1 MIKLPADLSP
11 YMPIDREKATRI
23 ASVAGRF
30 QCTLTLENNG
40 VVLNL
45 KSMIGLLS
53 QSIPKDGKMTL
64 IADGEDEAEAANEMS
79 KLIGRS
85 QP

>member
-11 YMPIDREKATRI
+11 YMPIDREKATKI
-23 ASVAGRF
+23 AAAAGRY

-40 VVLNL
+40 IVLNI

-53 QSIPKDGKMTL
+53 QSIPKDGRMTL
-64 IADGEDEAEAANEMS
+64 VADGEDEAEAAAEMA
-79 KLIGRS
+79 KLIGVK
-85 QP
+85 

>member
-23 ASVAGRF
+23 AAAAGRY
-30 QCTLTLENNG
+30 QCTLTLEKDG

-53 QSIPKDGKMTL
+53 QSIPKDGKMIL
-64 IADGEDEAEAANEMS
+64 VVDGEDEQAAAQEMT
-79 KLIGRS
+79 KLIGRG
-85 QP
+85 